1 MSNSTT
7 TESAPL
13 SRRDF
18 VNLAT
23 KASASFVTGGSGS
36 EAIAVT
42 PMRSSQRSY
51 EDAGTLA
58 AKQAAEASG
67 APRIE
72 DYRKHATSLPK
83 LSVIVLNRLGF
94 GPTPESIAEF
104 ESMGATDN
112 DRLSNWLDK
121 QLNPDSIADADCD
134 ARIQAAGF
142 TTIDKPL
149 RQAWTDHRKSG
160 DNNVRYQPVR
170 ELERLNFLRAAH
182 SNKQLLEVLVDF
194 WHNHFNVYGW
204 DSYLAS
210 VFMSWDKEVIRKNAL
225 GNFRVFLEDMTKHT
239 AMLYYLDN
247 YTNTIAGFNENF
259 ARELFELH
267 SMGAENYYGVISRD
281 EVPTFVDGTPRGYVD
296 ADVYDAA
303 ECFTGWTINDRGE
316 TGDFGDFI
324 FRNENHS
331 KGEKRILKHVI
342 PAFGEESD
350 GQTVLDLV
358 AYHPGTARHIARK
371 LCRRLIMDNPPEGLV
386 SRIAEV
392 FMENKDEPDQLKTV
406 VRAVVMSEEF
416 RSTFGEK
423 VKRPFELAAG
433 AFRATGAQ
441 WVFSLE
447 NGDASRILDY
457 LENSGQGLFRHPT
470 PDGFS
475 DFKEDWLSTNPVMSM
490 WRFMIQVVEESDN
503 DIRHLRIEASTP
515 SGVRSA
521 VELVDYW
528 VDRILGRSLPE
539 GERESLID
547 FMANGRSETMD
558 TLWDADSNAGRRLR
572 YVVALILM
580 SPTNYAR

>member
-1 MSNSTT
+1 M
-7 TESAPL
+7 
-13 SRRDF
+13 
-18 VNLAT
+18 
-23 KASASFVTGGSGS
+23 
-36 EAIAVT
+36 
-42 PMRSSQRSY
+42 
-51 EDAGTLA
+51 DAGTLA
-58 AKQAAEASG
+58 AKQVAEAGG

-149 RQAWTDHRKSG
+149 RQAWTEHRKSG

-182 SNKQLLEVLVDF
+182 SNKQLLEVIVDF

-281 EVPTFVDGTPRGYVD
+281 EVPTFADGTPRGYVD

-392 FMENKDEPDQLKTV
+392 FMENKDESDQLKTV

-441 WVFSLE
+441 WDFSLE

-515 SGVRSA
+515 SSVRSA
-521 VELVDYW
+521 VDLVDYW

-547 FMANGRSETMD
+547 FMANGRSDTMD